1 MNDDAIYWGITIVC
15 LVISIPAAFTMN
27 DSLHK
32 KHPELKPYAWGYYIG
47 WMGTLSWSAIGIL
60 QFIAASNTYG
70 SRSDTFAALG
80 FVFLVAAIAH
90 FFIIKRNKWAWII
103 GIILQLNPVLW
114 IINGIYLKNRWT
126 EMGGLPVAE
135 VGNKF
140 KKASFSTR
148 VLLAGS
154 GFWALVVLAFV
165 FMFEPYGS
173 YVSDSEWWQVVK
185 IVVFPPVMAVA
196 GYFLYSKVIKQESQQ
211 SE

>member
-1 MNDDAIYWGITIVC
+1 MNDDAIYWGIMIVC
-15 LVISIPAAFTMN
+15 LVISTPTAFAMN

-32 KHPELKPYAWGYYIG
+32 KYPELKPYTWGYYVG
-47 WMGTLSWSAIGIL
+47 WMGMLGWSAIGIL
-60 QFIAASNTYG
+60 QLIAASNAYG
-70 SRSDTFAALG
+70 GRSGTLVVLG
-80 FVFLVAAIAH
+80 VVSLVAAIAH
-90 FFIIKRNKWAWII
+90 FFIIRRNKWAWVI

-126 EMGGLPVAE
+126 EMGGLPAGE

-140 KKASFSTR
+140 KNASFSTR

-173 YVSDSEWWQVVK
+173 YVSNSEWWQVVK
-185 IVVFPPVMAVA
+185 IVVFPPVVMVA

>member
-1 MNDDAIYWGITIVC
+1 MNDAAIYWGMTIVC

-47 WMGTLSWSAIGIL
+47 WMGMLSWSAIGIL
-60 QFIAASNTYG
+60 QFIAASKTYG
-70 SRSDTFAALG
+70 SRSDTFAVLG
-80 FVFLVAAIAH
+80 VVFLVAAIAH
-90 FFIIKRNKWAWII
+90 FFIIKRNKWAWVI
-103 GIILQLNPVLW
+103 GIILQLNPILW
-114 IINGIYLKNRWT
+114 IINGIYLKNRWA
-126 EMGGLPVAE
+126 EMGGLPVTG

-140 KKASFSTR
+140 KTASFSTR

-165 FMFEPYGS
+165 LMFEPYGS

-185 IVVFPPVMAVA
+185 IVVFPPVVVVA
-196 GYFLYSKVIKQESQQ
+196 GYFLYSKVIKQESQK